1 MEGKELQKSGE
12 KKNLIWN
19 LFWTFCKIGAFT
31 IGGGYVMLPL
41 IENAIVREKKWL
53 ESEDYL
59 DMIAVSQ
66 AAPGVIAVNAAVSV
80 GYRIAGLSGAVAAT
94 IGAALP
100 SFLIILVVARFFLLF
115 QGNRYVEA
123 FFLGARPAVVVLLIF
138 AAYNMGKK
146 AVRDKAGL
154 VVLLL
159 GLLGL
164 LFLELHP
171 IIAIIGAG
179 LFGALYYRD

>member
-1 MEGKELQKSGE
+1 MGKK
-12 KKNLIWN
+12 LIWN

-53 ESEDYL
+53 DSEEYL
-59 DMIAVSQ
+59 DIIAVSQ
-66 AAPGVIAVNAAVSV
+66 SAPGVIAVNAAVSV

-115 QGNRYVEA
+115 QDNKYVEA

-146 AVRDKAGL
+146 AIKDKAG
-154 VVLLL
+154 VAI
-159 GLLGL
+159 L
-164 LFLELHP
+164 LFGLVGNLVLHLHP
-171 IIAIIGAG
+171 IVVIIWAG
-179 LFGALYYRD
+179 LFGALYYRN